1 MTSLLQARPHPAPKC
16 TLSTLCTFI
25 LLWYYS
31 PVQALTTSTML
42 ISGFYEG
49 KFFDAGVGSSTSC
62 SNPNLEDQEYV
73 CLVNDSNLA

>member
-1 MTSLLQARPHPAPKC
+1 MISLLQTRPHTAAKC
-16 TLSTLCTFI
+16 TVSTLCTFI

-31 PVQALTTSTML
+31 PVQALTTSTMP

-49 KFFDAGVGSSTSC
+49 KFFGTGVGSSNSC
-62 SNPNLEDQEYV
+62 PYPDLENQDYV